1 MSGPKYC
8 NFPMSSPEEAAGVYS
23 QLSAFQPG
31 VIVRVVNNELQFT
44 VSNAA
49 WYEGATFS
57 AISARVDSAKARYI
71 ERVLKERK
79 KEEKDKIRNK
89 KSELEAAYGKERAK
103 LEKALAQCRDIE
115 KQSRTQ
121 VSTPFGTYGLS
132 CESKKVGEAIRKITA
147 RLSALETESR
157 DALKKCDKCL
167 SAVDSCDAV
176 QNLTKIQREYNALY
190 IIEFVIDF
198 DVEKQSASI
207 QSKLGTLKSFVR
219 FLEQLYGNCENAG
232 KVDRF
237 RT

>member
-57 AISARVDSAKARYI
+57 AISARADSAKARYI

-121 VSTPFGTYGLS
+121 VSTPFGTYG
-132 CESKKVGEAIRKITA
+132 
-147 RLSALETESR
+147 SALETESR